1 MKIISKEANPSGSY
15 FSPQDWPD
23 GAAPPEGMAVW
34 QGTLDTADFYAHNG
48 FVILHVEQVEG
59 MDTVTSYEPNT
70 EAWQEW
76 KASLPSEP
84 GPDPEPTLEE
94 RVAGIEAAIQE
105 GLSLY
110 EGDLGNG

>member
-15 FSPQDWPD
+15 FGPQDWPD
-23 GAAPPEGMAVW
+23 GAAPP
-34 QGTLDTADFYAHNG
+34 
-48 FVILHVEQVEG
+48 
-59 MDTVTSYEPNT
+59 
-70 EAWQEW
+70 
-76 KASLPSEP
+76 
-84 GPDPEPTLEE
+84 EE